1 MEEVK
6 ITEIVSMLIKALVD
20 EPDKVEVTETKGEKT
35 TIYEARVAKNDMGKV
50 IGRNGRTIESLRV
63 IVSAC
68 GAKRK
73 QRCSFQIIDDE
84 T

>member
-1 MEEVK
+1 MDAK
-6 ITEIVSMLIKALVD
+6 ITDIVSTLIKALVD

-50 IGRNGRTIESLRV
+50 IGRNGRTIDSLRV

-73 QRCSFQIIDDE
+73 RKMQLPNH
-84 T
+84 

>member
-1 MEEVK
+1 MDAK
-6 ITEIVSMLIKALVD
+6 ITDIVSTLIKALVD

-50 IGRNGRTIESLRV
+50 IGRNGRTIDSLRV

-73 QRCSFQIIDDE
+73 ERCNFQIIEDE
-84 T
+84 N

>member
-1 MEEVK
+1 METK
-6 ITEIVSMLIKALVD
+6 ITDIVLTLIKALVD

-50 IGRNGRTIESLRV
+50 IGRKGRTIDSLRV

-73 QRCSFQIIDDE
+73 ERCNFQIIEDE
-84 T
+84 N